1 MRESRERVG
10 GMRVDGCKQQI
21 AHMLHICCRGCTHVA
36 HLLQQIAHMLH
47 ICCRGCTRRTYVA
60 HLLHICCTSVAEVAH
75 VAGSHG
81 GDLKAFKGNRRR
93 DGGMEGEAREDA
105 RQRVWG
111 YCKGGCKATSVG
123 ILQGRMQGNECG
135 DIEYQAMR

>member
-1 MRESRERVG
+1 MRESRERVGGMRESRERVG

-21 AHMLHICCRGCTHVA
+21 AHL
-36 HLLQQIAHMLH
+36 LH

-81 GDLKAFKGNRRR
+81 GDLKAFKGNRRS

-123 ILQGRMQGNECG
+123 I
-135 DIEYQAMR
+135 